1 MDNGNSGVLN
11 RSRLQRAYRCKT
23 LVQISFLALILAVS
37 AVCGR
42 AVNAD
47 ELSLL
52 VNGKAIHFNQGNR
65 NYNESNWGAGIQ
77 YDWAP
82 VSQNWIPFA
91 MASGFKDSMNNPSY
105 YAGGGM
111 MRRYQFDN
119 LHFEA
124 GAVAF
129 VMTRED
135 YKDHKPFLGAL
146 PAFSMGTKQVALNMT
161 YIPKVDPKM
170 VPLVFFQLK
179 INLSSFH

>member
-1 MDNGNSGVLN
+1 MDNGHSGTPIY
-11 RSRLQRAYRCKT
+11 SRLQRGLPYKT
-23 LVQISFLALILAVS
+23 LAQVLFLALTLAVS
-37 AVCGR
+37 SVYSR

-52 VNGKAIHFNQGNR
+52 VNGKAIHFKQGNK
-65 NYNESNWGAGIQ
+65 NYNEKNWGAGIQ

-82 VSQNWIPFA
+82 VSQHWIPFA
-91 MASGFKDSMNNPSY
+91 MASGFLDSMNNPSY

-129 VMTRED
+129 VMTREG

-146 PAFSMGTKQVALNMT
+146 PAFSVGTKNVAMNIT

-170 VPLVFFQLK
+170 VALVFFQLK
-179 INLSSFH
+179 INLRSFD